1 MSKSAILSNGNVN
14 IGLNEHGL
22 VSDFYFP
29 DNGYNN
35 HTLGEDIFHR
45 IGIYINEKMY
55 WINQEWFLQTEYINN
70 SLITKT
76 IATHPA
82 FQL

>member
-35 HTLGEDIFHR
+35 HTLG
-45 IGIYINEKMY
+45 
-55 WINQEWFLQTEYINN
+55 
-70 SLITKT
+70 
-76 IATHPA
+76 
-82 FQL
+82 